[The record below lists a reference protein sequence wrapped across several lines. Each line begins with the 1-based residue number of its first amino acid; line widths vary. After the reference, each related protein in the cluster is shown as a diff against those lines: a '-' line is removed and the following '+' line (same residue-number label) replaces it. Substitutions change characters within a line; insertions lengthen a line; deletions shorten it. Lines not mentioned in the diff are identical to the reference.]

1 MSAKP
6 TTDWN
11 EDLKQIVTGR
21 FPEGLV
27 RMLERR
33 YPGASSGAYE
43 DAVATGFE
51 KLAKKGPIE
60 NPKGYVTTVAKREAL
75 RHAKLRADERLAR
88 LYDNEDGE
96 HEDES
101 LPRGVEWDDPVHD
114 EAARNEV
121 IALMRE
127 ITNGWE
133 NHSLKQTT
141 LLIIEALE
149 YDEPIENAELTERLN
164 EILGDD
170 FDPATVRQW
179 RKRGLDR
186 LRNALIEADHL
197 PDKETTS

>member
-11 EDLKQIVTGR
+11 EDLNQIVTGR

-27 RMLERR
+27 RMLELR
-33 YPGASSGAYE
+33 YPGASSGDYE

-60 NPKGYVTTVAKREAL
+60 NPKGYVTTIAKREAL
-75 RHAKLRADERLAR
+75 RYAKLHARDRLTR

-96 HEDES
+96 HEADGF
-101 LPRGVEWDDPVHD
+101 PRGIEWDDPVHD
-114 EAARNEV
+114 EAARKEG
-121 IALMRE
+121 ISLMRE
-127 ITNGWE
+127 ITNRWE

-141 LLIIEALE
+141 LLIIDALE

>member
-6 TTDWN
+6 TTDWH

-33 YPGASSGAYE
+33 YPGASSGDYE

-51 KLAKKGPIE
+51 KLAKKGPTE

-88 LYDNEDGE
+88 LYDNDDGE

-114 EAARNEV
+114 EVVRKEV

-127 ITNGWE
+127 IAKGWE
-133 NHSLKQTT
+133 NRNLKQTT

-149 YDEPIENAELTERLN
+149 YDEPIENADLTERLN

-186 LRNALIEADHL
+186 LRNALIETDHL
-197 PDKETTS
+197 PDEETKS